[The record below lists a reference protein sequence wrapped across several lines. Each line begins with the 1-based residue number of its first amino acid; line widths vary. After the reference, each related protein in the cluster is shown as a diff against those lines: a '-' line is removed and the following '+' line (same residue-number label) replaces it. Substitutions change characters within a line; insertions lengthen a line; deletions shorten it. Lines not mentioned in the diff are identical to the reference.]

1 MDADEER
8 WTSSTKFW
16 KENIYIRMYGHRYD
30 IGEWKSR
37 TNQELEEM
45 NKGEN
50 TVKWIKGQR
59 ISWWLGHLE
68 RTEEDRMPKKILTQ
82 ELMGGGVETKG

>member
-1 MDADEER
+1 MKTLTRPVVSYGAETWTLTKKDEQVLLSFER
-8 WTSSTKFW
+8 K
-16 KENIYIRMYGHRYD
+16 IYRRMYGHRYD

-59 ISWWLGHLE
+59 IS
-68 RTEEDRMPKKILTQ
+68 
-82 ELMGGGVETKG
+82 